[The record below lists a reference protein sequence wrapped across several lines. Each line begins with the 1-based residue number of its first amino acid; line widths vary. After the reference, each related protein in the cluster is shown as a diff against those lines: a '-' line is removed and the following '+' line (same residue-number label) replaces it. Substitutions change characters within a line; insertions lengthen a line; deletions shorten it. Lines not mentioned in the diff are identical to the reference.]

1 MTKSI
6 SKIASVRKLINSSTN
21 CSVPSDTFQAEQENQ
36 CHIIISDGILT
47 VSAPKM
53 VVIWNFSSELICQI
67 TIKGSYV

>member
-21 CSVPSDTFQAEQENQ
+21 CSVPSDAFQAEQENQ

-47 VSAPKM
+47 VSAP
-53 VVIWNFSSELICQI
+53 
-67 TIKGSYV
+67 